1 MINRLVKFFRSTQQL
16 AFKGAGG
23 DRRWERFKASDSLNA
38 MAFAGGAALRN
49 RARQFARPAGGVGW
63 IL

>member
-16 AFKGAGG
+16 PFEGAAG
-23 DRRWERFKASDSLNA
+23 DRRWERLKASDSLNA
-38 MAFAGGAALRN
+38 VAFAGGAALRN
-49 RARQFARPAGGVGW
+49 RAGQFARPAGGVGW